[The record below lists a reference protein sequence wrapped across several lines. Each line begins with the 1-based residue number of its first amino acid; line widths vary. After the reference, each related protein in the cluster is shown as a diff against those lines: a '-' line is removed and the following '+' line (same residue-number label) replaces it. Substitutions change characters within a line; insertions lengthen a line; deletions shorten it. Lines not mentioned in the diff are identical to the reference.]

1 MNDLE
6 KVIGNLRADL
16 EQIAGYQAQK
26 VRALNSGRSLA
37 ERDEDARR
45 LDAEIKRLEDRMA
58 TDLVKFAHFPHWHI
72 RHAQLLEEFKKNG
85 DYEDSVF
92 IMTKYPDPN
101 SPAVTDPELM
111 QVIETVKAAVKAA
124 AYEPR
129 VASDQDYHMQLW
141 DNVELHML
149 GCRRGIAVV
158 QDKVKAELNPNVAI
172 EWGWMLGL
180 DRKVLYL
187 VEKDFKQERADWKG
201 MSSSE
206 FDWANPA
213 PGIEAAVKKFLPPK
227 PPKP

>member
-1 MNDLE
+1 MNDLV
-6 KVIGNLRADL
+6 KVASNLRVDFLKIADL
-16 EQIAGYQAQK
+16 ERERNE
-26 VRALNSGRSLA
+26 VLNSDRSA
-37 ERDEDARR
+37 AMKDEDAGQIEHEIARR
-45 LDAEIKRLEDRMA
+45 RERIARHLEE
-58 TDLVKFAHFPHWHI
+58 FAHFPHWHA
-72 RHAQLLEEFKKNG
+72 RHAQLLDDFAKKG
-85 DYEDSVF
+85 TYEDSVF
-92 IMTKYPDPN
+92 IMTKYPDPKN
-101 SPAVTDPELM
+101 PAVTDPELT
-111 QVIETVKAAVKAA
+111 QVIETVKVAIKAA
-124 AYEPR
+124 NYEPR

-149 GCRRGIAVV
+149 GCRRGIAIV

-180 DRKVLYL
+180 DRRVLYL

-227 PPKP
+227 A